1 MTKRIEELFGLSPKN
16 QKPPEPAPVNEQIVE
31 HATKVKSANDT
42 YKAIS
47 TIAKE
52 LPTIRELSDI
62 GDKELDD
69 LAAKAEKAYDDL
81 MDLGMNVEVRY
92 SGRIFEVAG
101 TMLGHAITA
110 KSNKVEKKLKAIDLQ
125 LKKYKIDKDAEEP
138 EEGNLLNGEG
148 YVITDRNALL
158 KKLGQKG

>member
-16 QKPPEPAPVNEQIVE
+16 QKPLEPAPVNEQIVE

-47 TIAKE
+47 TISKE
-52 LPTIRELSDI
+52 LPTIHELADI

-110 KSNKVEKKLKAIDLQ
+110 KSNKVEKKLKSIDLQ
-125 LKKYKIDKDAEEP
+125 LKKYKIDY
-138 EEGNLLNGEG
+138 G
-148 YVITDRNALL
+148 YI
-158 KKLGQKG
+158 K